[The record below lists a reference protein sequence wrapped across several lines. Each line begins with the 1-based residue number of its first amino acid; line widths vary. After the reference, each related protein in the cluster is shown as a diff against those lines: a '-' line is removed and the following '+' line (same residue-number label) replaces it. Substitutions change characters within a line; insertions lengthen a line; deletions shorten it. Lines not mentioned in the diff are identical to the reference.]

1 MQPRGIVEAVVGDHM
16 VILRPRIGRPHL
28 RVGEERVRAGRR
40 LDIENGPGR
49 QVRPATLRRLAKTL
63 GVEPEHLSKGA

>member
-1 MQPRGIVEAVVGDHM
+1 MPRGLIEVDAEA
-16 VILRPRIGRPHL
+16 L
-28 RVGEERVRAGRR
+28 RAGRER
-40 LDIENGPGR
+40 AGFSVADVSRRTGIAPATLDRIENGPGR